1 MWDSAKPIA
10 LNATD
15 RNWLNQV
22 VRSPKT
28 PQKVAFRAMIVLGAG
43 DGVSN
48 NQLAQQLAT
57 SRPTVLKWRDRFEQW
72 GMEGLVRDAP
82 RPGRNRRIT
91 AAQETALVEATLRTT
106 PRNATHGSVRTMA
119 KAQGVSRAT
128 VHRIWQAYGLQPHR
142 VETFKLSADP
152 EFVAK
157 VRDIAGLYLDPPD
170 RALVLSVDEKS
181 QIQALDRTQPVLP
194 LRPGIPQRQTHDY
207 TRHGTTTL
215 FAALNILNGKVI
227 GSCLPRHRH
236 SEFLLFL
243 DRIEIHTPKNRQ
255 IHLIRD
261 NYGTHTHPKVKEWF
275 QAHPR
280 YHLHFTP
287 TGASWINLVE
297 RWFAALTEKQLRRGV
312 HRSTREL
319 KAAIQHYL
327 KVSNENSKP
336 FVWTKTADQIFASLA
351 RYCERISG
359 TGH

>member
-15 RNWLNQV
+15 RNRLNQL
-22 VRSPKT
+22 VRRPKT
-28 PQKVAFRAMIVLGAG
+28 PQKVAFRAMIVLRAG

-48 NQLAQQLAT
+48 NQLAQQLCT
-57 SRPTVLKWRDRFEQW
+57 SRPTVLKWRERFEQW
-72 GMEGLVRDAP
+72 GMEGLLRDAP

-91 AAQETALVEATLRTT
+91 VAQETAIVEATLRTT
-106 PRNATHGSVRTMA
+106 PRNATHWSVRTMA

-142 VETFKLSADP
+142 VETFKLSTDP

-157 VRDIAGLYLDPPD
+157 VRDIVGLYLDPPD

-255 IHLIRD
+255 IHLILD

-297 RWFAALTEKQLRRGV
+297 RWFAEITRKRIRRGTFHSV
-312 HRSTREL
+312 AELIRAIHAYIRENN
-319 KAAIQHYL
+319 KQPQ
-327 KVSNENSKP
+327 P
-336 FVWTKTADQIFASLA
+336 FVWTAPASAIIRKVRHCKRAL
-351 RYCERISG
+351 E

>member
-10 LNATD
+10 VNATD
-15 RNWLNQV
+15 RNRLNQLV
-22 VRSPKT
+22 KSPKT

-48 NQLAQQLAT
+48 NQLAQQLST
-57 SRPTVLKWRDRFEQW
+57 SRPTVLKWRERFEQW
-72 GMEGLVRDAP
+72 GMEGLLRDAP

-91 AAQETALVEATLRTT
+91 AAQETAIVEATLHTT
-106 PRNATHGSVRTMA
+106 PRNATHWSVRTMA

-227 GSCLPRHRH
+227 GSCWPRHRH

-243 DRIEIHTPKNRQ
+243 DRIEIHTPRNRQ
-255 IHLIRD
+255 IHLILD

-297 RWFAALTEKQLRRGV
+297 RWFAEITRKRIRRGTFHSV
-312 HRSTREL
+312 AELIRAIHAYIRENN
-319 KAAIQHYL
+319 KQPH
-327 KVSNENSKP
+327 P
-336 FVWTKTADQIFASLA
+336 FVWTASASAIIRKVRHCKRAL
-351 RYCERISG
+351 E